1 MKQYGSGFRIFGEPN
16 LCAPTFNEP
25 ADCRKGS
32 LKLFASFQNIGSKQD
47 VMLIGTLIISESDMV
62 SATKEDSYQSGN
74 LTRFERNDD
83 TKDSLYI
90 YYTYRMIDYV
100 YFL

>member
-1 MKQYGSGFRIFGEPN
+1 
-16 LCAPTFNEP
+16 
-25 ADCRKGS
+25 
-32 LKLFASFQNIGSKQD
+32 
-47 VMLIGTLIISESDMV
+47 MV
-62 SATKEDSYQSGN
+62 SATREGSRQLGN

-100 YFL
+100 YLYFMG